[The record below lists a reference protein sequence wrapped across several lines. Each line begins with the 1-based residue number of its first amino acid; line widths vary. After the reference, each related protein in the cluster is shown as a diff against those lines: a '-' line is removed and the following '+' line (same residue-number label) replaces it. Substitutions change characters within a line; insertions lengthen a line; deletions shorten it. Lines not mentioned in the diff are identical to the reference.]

1 MLSTQEEVLEAWK
14 AFIARG
20 VILTNKVR
28 PEIARSWERC
38 KANGLDPWSLDFPIY
53 SESLLKEKRA
63 KYGQLLTLAG
73 PIMNFLLTLLDC
85 NISICNLEGF
95 VFELIT
101 PLKHYPRS
109 LGTYA
114 NEFTSGNGA
123 VTIVLNEK
131 IPCRTDGFE
140 HYRMVS
146 QTYSDVSAPIHSN
159 NTMIGVLNAV
169 NPFGCLP
176 NQALPMIIAADQIL
190 EDLLNN
196 NGGTFKPFIDS
207 KAFQDMIDCSSQFV
221 IVLNQEGIVLA
232 ENLASEQLWEP
243 SRLKNKSLA
252 NSLIHKGDLSLLLD
266 KDTQNANHR
275 DFLIKELTSGKKQ
288 SYLRCVLLRK
298 NRILLPNGDVYTV
311 LVFDPFSLKDEAGN
325 PSNISQKPAK
335 YCTPAISR
343 DVDYIGESPAWTKV
357 DRMIHKT
364 AQFPSNVLLQG
375 ETGTG
380 KEVVA
385 KAIHRLS
392 QRKGS
397 FVAINCGA
405 LPKELLQSELF
416 GYEEGAFTGART
428 RGSIGKFEHAH
439 EGTLL
444 LDEIGEMPLDMQV
457 ALLRFL
463 QERTITRINSTK
475 SKKVDVRIIAATNKN
490 MAELVKSGQFRQ
502 DLYYRLNVIEIEL
515 PPLRERRS
523 DIPLLANY
531 FISEL
536 SKQLKMQPK
545 EISNDALK
553 ILCQYDWPGN
563 IRELKNVIE
572 KAMILSD
579 DQKISPEILSEYI
592 LHWSPDSTPSKDV
605 NSSENLSER
614 DHIIQTLEKNN
625 GNIFQTA
632 KALNIARNTLYR
644 KIEKLNIKIKT
655 SAFKD
660 SQ

>member
-14 AFIARG
+14 TFVARG
-20 VILTNKVR
+20 IILQDKVR

-38 KANGLDPWSLDFPIY
+38 KANGLDPWSFDFPLY
-53 SESLLKEKRA
+53 SESLLDEKRTKFA
-63 KYGQLLTLAG
+63 QLLTLAG

-85 NISICNLEGF
+85 NISICDTEGF
-95 VFELIT
+95 VFDLIT

-131 IPCRTDGFE
+131 IPFRTDGFE
-140 HYRMVS
+140 HYRLVS
-146 QTYSDVSAPIHSN
+146 QSYSDVSAPVHSN
-159 NTMIGVLNAV
+159 KTMIGALNAV

-176 NQALPMIIAADQIL
+176 NQALPMIIAAAKIL
-190 EDLLNN
+190 NDLLNEN
-196 NGGTFKPFIDS
+196 QGKFKPFIES
-207 KAFQDMIDCSSQFV
+207 TSFQDMIDCSSQFIV
-221 IVLNQEGIVLA
+221 ILNQEGIVLA
-232 ENLASEQLWEP
+232 QNLASEQLWDP
-243 SRLKNKSLA
+243 SRLKNKSFGNFLV
-252 NSLIHKGDLSLLLD
+252 HKGDLSLFLD
-266 KDTQNANHR
+266 KDTQSVNQKE
-275 DFLIKELTSGKKQ
+275 FLIKALTANKKQ

-298 NRILLPNGDVYTV
+298 NRILLPNGDVCTI
-311 LVFDPFSLKDEAGN
+311 LVFDPFSVKDEAGN
-325 PSNISQKPAK
+325 LSDFSQKPAK
-335 YCTPAISR
+335 YCKPAIPKG
-343 DVDYIGESPAWTKV
+343 VDYIGDSPAWIKV
-357 DRMIHKT
+357 DRLIHKT

-428 RGSIGKFEHAH
+428 HGSIGKFEHAH

-475 SKKVDVRIIAATNKN
+475 TKKVDVRIIAATNKN
-490 MAELVKSGQFRQ
+490 MAELVKAGLFRQ
-502 DLYYRLNVIEIEL
+502 DLYYRLNVIEIQL
-515 PPLRERRS
+515 PPLRERKS

-536 SKQLKMQPK
+536 SNQLKIQPK
-545 EISNDALK
+545 EISDDALEL
-553 ILCQYDWPGN
+553 LCKYDWPGN
-563 IRELKNVIE
+563 VRELKNVIE
-572 KAMILSD
+572 KAMILSED
-579 DQKISPEILSEYI
+579 EEISSEIISEYI
-592 LHWSPDSTPSKDV
+592 LHWSPDSSLKNED
-605 NSSENLSER
+605 SAEKLSER
-614 DHIIQTLEKNN
+614 DRIIQLLEQNN

-655 SAFKD
+655 SALKD
-660 SQ
+660 GK

>member
-1 MLSTQEEVLEAWK
+1 MLNTQEEVLEAWK
-14 AFIARG
+14 TFIARG
-20 VILTNKVR
+20 IILEDKVR

-38 KANGLDPWSLDFPIY
+38 KANGMDPWSLDFPIY
-53 SESLLKEKRA
+53 SQSLLKEKRT
-63 KYGQLLTLAG
+63 KYAQLLTLSG

-123 VTIVLNEK
+123 VTIALNEK
-131 IPCRTDGFE
+131 IAFRTDGFE

-146 QTYSDVSAPIHSN
+146 QTYSDVSVPIHSN
-159 NTMIGVLNAV
+159 SIMIGALNAV
-169 NPFGCLP
+169 NPFSCLP
-176 NQALPMIIAADQIL
+176 NQALPMIIAADKIL
-190 EDLLNN
+190 ENLLDHNE
-196 NGGTFKPFIDS
+196 GKFKPFIDS
-207 KAFQDMIDCSSQFV
+207 KSFQEMIDCSSLFV
-221 IVLNQEGIVLA
+221 IVINQEGVVLA
-232 ENLASEQLWEP
+232 ENLASEQLWDP
-243 SRLKNKSLA
+243 ILLKNKSFE
-252 NSLIHKGDLSLLLD
+252 NSLIYKGDLSLLLD
-266 KDTQNANHR
+266 KDTQNVNQR
-275 DFLIKELTSGKKQ
+275 DFLIKELTTSKKQ
-288 SYLRCVLLRK
+288 SYLHCVLLRK
-298 NRILLPNGDVYTV
+298 NRILLPNGDIYSV
-311 LVFDPFSLKDEAGN
+311 LVFDPFSAKDETGN
-325 PSNISQKPAK
+325 PCNFSSKPPK
-335 YCTPAISR
+335 YCKPTLPK

-385 KAIHRLS
+385 KAIHRIS

-428 RGSIGKFEHAH
+428 HGSIGKFEHAH

-490 MAELVKSGQFRQ
+490 MAELVKAGQFRQ

-515 PPLRERRS
+515 PPLRERKS

-545 EISNDALK
+545 EISDDALK
-553 ILCQYDWPGN
+553 ILCQYNWPGN
-563 IRELKNVIE
+563 VRELKNVIE
-572 KAMILSD
+572 KAMILSED
-579 DQKISPEILSEYI
+579 EQISSEILSEYI
-592 LHWSPDSTPSKDV
+592 LHWAPDSSSSKDEDSV
-605 NSSENLSER
+605 EKLSER
-614 DHIIQTLEKNN
+614 DHIIQLLEKTN

-655 SAFKD
+655 SALKD
-660 SQ
+660 SK